1 MESLITEK
9 PSALRRFAKEA
20 KDFLKIF
27 IPVFVLFLALRYFVA
42 QPFIVKGHSM
52 EPNFGER
59 NYLVID
65 ELSYYFRAPER
76 GEVIV
81 FKFPN
86 DLSQYFIKR
95 VIGLPGETV
104 VIRGGRVYLKKTP
117 QALLEEL
124 EEKYLPGDLATATDA
139 EKTLGPDQYFVMGDN
154 RTDSYDSRRWGVL
167 PRGDITGRVIFRVWP
182 FGEFGFIEAPA
193 Y

>member
-1 MESLITEK
+1 MEQLITEK

-42 QPFIVKGHSM
+42 QPFIVKGRSM
-52 EPNFGER
+52 EPNFEER

-65 ELSYYFRAPER
+65 ELSYYFRAPQR

-81 FKFPN
+81 FKNPK

-104 VIRGGRVYLKKTP
+104 VVRGGSVYLKKTP
-117 QALLEEL
+117 QAPLEEL
-124 EEKYLPGDLATATDA
+124 KEEYLPGDLVTAIDE
-139 EKTLGPDQYFVMGDN
+139 EKTLGPDEYFVMGDN
-154 RTDSYDSRRWGVL
+154 RTDSYDSRLWGSL
-167 PRGDITGRVIFRVWP
+167 PREDITGRVLFRLWP
-182 FGEFGFIEAPA
+182 FGEIGFIEAPT